1 MDGVTALIPVIVI
14 ALVLVTQFFI
24 ASRYDW
30 QCGNCGHVFSIS
42 PAAAALMP
50 HRPVGRKLARCPN
63 CGVRSWVSPVPK
75 Q

>member
-1 MDGVTALIPVIVI
+1 VDSAFIPIIIIV
-14 ALVLVTQFFI
+14 LVLVTQFFL

-30 QCGNCGHVFSIS
+30 RCESCGHTFSIS
-42 PAAAALMP
+42 PVAAALMP

-63 CGVRSWVSPVPK
+63 CGVLSWASPVPK